1 MTHRLT
7 VVPANAVSKVGGIK
21 ADHQPINFIDLK
33 AQQARLR
40 PQIEKRLSVILDHG
54 RYIAGP
60 EIEALEEQ
68 LAEWTGARGAV
79 ACASGTDALVAP
91 LLARGLVT
99 GDAVFVPAF
108 TYNATANSV
117 LLTGAAPVFV
127 DIDPKTYTMCPRAL
141 QAAIDGIKAEGRLQP
156 RAVIPVDLFGL
167 PADYDAITDIAA
179 REDLYVLADGA
190 QSFGGQYGADRVGNI
205 APNTAV
211 SFFPGKALGAYGDA
225 GAMFTQDEA
234 DIEAFTSIRWH
245 GTDAHRKESVRVGF
259 NGRMDSFQAAIL
271 LEKLS
276 IFDDELAARRHI
288 AAIYDRR
295 LKGCVDLQQTGS
307 KAVSGYGYYSVTTPH
322 RDAVVERLKAA
333 GVPTAIYYNT
343 PLHQM
348 PAFSAYAPR
357 DGLPALTQT
366 AALSKT
372 IFSLPMHPYLTEA
385 QVVYICDAVE
395 SAVSASIEIHGA
407 DASGEA
413 SPA

>member
-7 VVPANAVSKVGGIK
+7 TGPSAATKPKTGAKPVALGG
-21 ADHQPINFIDLK
+21 DQPIAFIDLK
-33 AQQARLR
+33 AQQARIR
-40 PQIEKRLSVILDHG
+40 PQIEKRLSAILDHG

-68 LAEWTGARGAV
+68 LAHWTGARGAI

-117 LLTGAAPVFV
+117 LLTGAAPIFV
-127 DIDPKTYTMCPRAL
+127 DVDPHSFNMCPAAL
-141 QAAIDGIKAEGRLQP
+141 QRAIDAVKAQGRLHP

-167 PADYDAITDIAA
+167 PADYDALNDIAS
-179 REDLYVLADGA
+179 REGLYMLADGA
-190 QSFGGQYGADRVGNI
+190 QSFGGQYGDNRVGNI

-225 GAMFTQDEA
+225 GAMFTQDKD
-234 DIEAFTSIRWH
+234 DIEAFMSIRWH
-245 GTDAHRKESVRVGF
+245 GTDAHRKDSVRVGF

-271 LEKLS
+271 LEKLA
-276 IFDDELAARRHI
+276 IFDDELAARHHI

-295 LKGCVDLQQTGS
+295 LEGIVGLQKTS
-307 KAVSGYGYYSVTTPH
+307 AKAKSGYGYYSVTTPH
-322 RDAVVERLKAA
+322 RDAVINQLKDW
-333 GVPTAIYYNT
+333 GVPTAIYYKT

-357 DGLPALTQT
+357 RDDPALPHTEQ
-366 AALSKT
+366 LSAS
-372 IFSLPMHPYLTEA
+372 IFSLPMHPYLSDH
-385 QVVYICDAVE
+385 QVNHICNAVE
-395 SAVSASIEIHGA
+395 AAVEATA
-407 DASGEA
+407 PMDSG
-413 SPA
+413 SGN